1 MKGEGGEKD
10 RVTVGRS
17 LAFGPERERERA
29 RVVKDSGASF
39 GMRGAVVAFEGVER

>member
-10 RVTVGRS
+10 TVTVGRS
-17 LAFGPERERERA
+17 LAFGPERERA